1 MMVGISLLR
10 VGVFSTNPENRSL
23 RLTARVP
30 LPFHAIR
37 FVSSDIPDCQINV
50 FGHLLLMRRLCATL
64 LAGIM
69 LSSCNTTIGLGRDIR
84 DGFHWSKRKI
94 EESRNSGGAENSGSY
109 DDSYGAP
116 VY

>member
-1 MMVGISLLR
+1 
-10 VGVFSTNPENRSL
+10 
-23 RLTARVP
+23 
-30 LPFHAIR
+30 
-37 FVSSDIPDCQINV
+37 
-50 FGHLLLMRRLCATL
+50 MRRLCATL

-94 EESRNSGGAENSGSY
+94 EESRNSGGSGGSESY